1 MIYTINIKPHFK
13 PYLLALLVI
22 LFSFLFYYLLNYFLL
37 RQINYKQV
45 VNLLNNSSETRVFS
59 VDLTN
64 TLYAR
69 KFSRLK
75 KSNNAGDHFIIAEYF
90 DRFNRIYLGTIGRET
105 PVAVGNKVSNSL
117 ANVQVQ
123 YEKGALNHFQRAIR
137 LNPLSS
143 KYHISFAEC
152 LDFIYKKRFHN
163 DIHNTLINNV
173 ISQHFESATK
183 LDNKWDHPFRA
194 YGNWLFSLANS
205 EEISNRNDLLKQTLD
220 LAVFMYKEAIT
231 RNNSLFLEGIRKYN
245 AFTNNYH
252 ELKKIVPDV
261 SQLYYSFAKYLQ
273 EKGLWEINES
283 NFYNDIQLH
292 TERFPFY
299 KALVEYLS
307 QKKRFIEGVYLL
319 KEYLKYSPEDVYA
332 HLWLSNLLFYDI
344 KNKEEAIKEI
354 EIALKLNPEDLNVL
368 FSYGKMLFS
377 YEEHEKSIEIL
388 RRVLSKDT
396 KRHEAYFL
404 IAQSYEKSLEMSKAE
419 ESYEN
424 AISLNPN
431 SIEYKGHIA
440 RLRINLKTKQQ

>member
-1 MIYTINIKPHFK
+1 M
-13 PYLLALLVI
+13 
-22 LFSFLFYYLLNYFLL
+22 
-37 RQINYKQV
+37 QV
-45 VNLLNNSSETRVFS
+45 VKLLNNSSDTRVFS
-59 VDLTN
+59 IDLTN

-69 KFSRLK
+69 KFNKLK
-75 KSNNAGDHFIIAEYF
+75 KSNNAEHHFILAEYF

-123 YEKGALNHFQRAIR
+123 YEKEAFNHFQRAII

-143 KYHISFAEC
+143 KYHISFAEY
-152 LDFIYKKRFHN
+152 LDFIYKKRWHGDKYN
-163 DIHNTLINNV
+163 PLLMQI
-173 ISQHFESATK
+173 ISHHFEFATE
-183 LDNKWDHPFRA
+183 LENKWDHPFRA

-205 EEISNRNDLLKQTLD
+205 EEISNRNDLLKQALD
-220 LAVFMYKEAIT
+220 LAVLMYKEAIT
-231 RNNSLFLEGIRKYN
+231 RNNSLFLEGIQKYN

-252 ELKKIVPDV
+252 ELKKIIPDV

-283 NFYNDIQLH
+283 NFYNDMQLH

-299 KALVEYLS
+299 KALVEYLY

-319 KEYLKYSPEDVYA
+319 KEYLNYSPEDVHA

-354 EIALKLNPEDLNVL
+354 EIALKLNPEDLDIL
-368 FSYGKMLFS
+368 FSYGRMLFS
-377 YEEHEKSIEIL
+377 YEEYEKSIEIL
-388 RRVLSKDT
+388 KRVLYRDT

-404 IAQSYEKSLEMSKAE
+404 IAQSYEKLLEMSKAE

-424 AISLNPN
+424 AISLNPD
-431 SIEYKGHIA
+431 SAEYKKYLA
-440 RLRINLKTKQQ
+440 RLRITLKTKQQ